1 MKTMNMYKTNL
12 MATMAGLIGMAL
24 LGAAPAAAE
33 DTISLQEHVR
43 LQMEQSQV
51 NILAE
56 QRLQLQQDVRWLDN
70 PAVNVGPVEI
80 IETASAGENHERQED
95 RPAIGMVRTQVST
108 AVAEDVM
115 AKALRSPGL
124 MGVYRY
130 VALPALELAIEA
142 VE

>member
-1 MKTMNMYKTNL
+1 MNKHNSNL
-12 MATMAGLIGMAL
+12 MLTVAGLIGMAL

-43 LQMEQSQV
+43 LQMEQSQE

-56 QRLQLQQDVRWLDN
+56 QRLQLQQDMRWLDN

-80 IETASAGENHERQED
+80 IETASAGENHERQEN
-95 RPAIGMVRTQVST
+95 PKASGMVRTQVSA

-130 VALPALELAIEA
+130 IALPALEMAIEA